1 MGEEELKRIRRMK
14 RIEDEDEEENVRRR
28 GKLEW
33 TEKRKRRMEEE

>member
-14 RIEDEDEEENVRRR
+14 RTEEEDEEDNVRRR

-33 TEKRKRRMEEE
+33 EKRS

>member
-14 RIEDEDEEENVRRR
+14 RIEEEDEEDNVRR

-33 TEKRKRRMEEE
+33 EKRS

>member
-14 RIEDEDEEENVRRR
+14 RTEEEDEEENVRRR

-33 TEKRKRRMEEE
+33 EKRSCRE